1 MIYKQLFLV
10 SFLLLSFLSG
20 YSQEIKS
27 KKFSSVSSASRQGN
41 SVALLLQKAESLSDK
56 DPKAALDYL
65 EQALS
70 ISLQEGD
77 KIGEANTYVVLGNL
91 NSKQKLY
98 AQAINFY
105 GKALPLF
112 EKEKQTALV
121 LKTRKHLGAV
131 YEKNSAY
138 DNALDQYKKGLKEAE
153 EAKNSTE
160 VLAFKNAMANIYKLQ
175 GKNEEALT
183 LYKEV
188 LQKEKRK
195 QNKSGEREA
204 YDNMGDVYI
213 QQNKVEEAKEV
224 YQSAQESALQDK
236 DQKDLSK
243 SYDKMA
249 NTYKLEGKTEDE
261 LVLRKKKAEVSDKR
275 NDEEALAKDYLE
287 IGQLYLTQKKPE
299 QALDYLNRSV
309 NLSKNKGLLEVE
321 AKSQEAISDVYKQQ
335 QNYSKALEHYQLY
348 VEAKDSLLSSR
359 ESRVNTM
366 ISFND
371 ELSLKQK
378 QIDLLE
384 KDMQLNEKTIQLLNE
399 EKSFSKLVIYAL
411 IMGLLIVLV
420 SSWMVYINA
429 KKRRAANQ
437 SLVLRSLR
445 SQMNPHFIF
454 NALNSVNNFI
464 SKNDERSANKYL
476 SDFSKLMRTVME
488 NSRYEFISLATE
500 QSILQLYLSLEHAR
514 FKDKF
519 DYTLTVSE
527 ELSQEQTQI
536 PPMLIQPYIE
546 NAIWHG
552 LRYKEEKGL
561 LTVSILPHGEEV
573 VVTIEDNGIGRKK
586 SAELKTHNQK
596 DKDSI
601 GLKNTEARI
610 GIINELYKT
619 HLRVNIEDLDPVTG
633 SGTKVTLYITQT
645 PTAHHEA

>member
-1 MIYKQLFLV
+1 MVYTRLILV
-10 SFLLLSFLSG
+10 SILLLCHLVG
-20 YSQEIKS
+20 YSQDKKMKS
-27 KKFSSVSSASRQGN
+27 APSRSYSSKQEVS
-41 SVALLLQKAESLSDK
+41 VPLLLQQAEKVSVK
-56 DPKAALDYL
+56 DPKVALDYL

-91 NSKQKLY
+91 NAKQKLF
-98 AQAINFY
+98 AQAANFY
-105 GKALPLF
+105 NKALVLY

-121 LKTRKHLGAV
+121 LKTRKQVGEA

-153 EAKNSTE
+153 DLKNSAE
-160 VLAFKNAMANIYKLQ
+160 ILAFKNCMANVYKLQ
-175 GKNEEALT
+175 GKNEEALA
-183 LYKEV
+183 LYKDV
-188 LQKEKRK
+188 LINEKK
-195 QNKSGEREA
+195 QNNKSGERKA

-224 YQSAQESALQDK
+224 YQSSQQSAMQDRDQEGI
-236 DQKDLSK
+236 SK
-243 SYDKMA
+243 SYDNIA

-261 LVLRKKKAEVSDKR
+261 LELRKKKAEVSDKT
-275 NDEEALAKDYLE
+275 NDDEALAKDYLE
-287 IGQLYLTQKKPE
+287 IGQLYQTQQKPQ
-299 QALDYLNRSV
+299 QALFYLNKSISI
-309 NLSKNKGLLEVE
+309 SKEKGLLEVE
-321 AKSQEAISDVYKQQ
+321 AKSQEALSGVYKQQ
-335 QNYSKALEHYQLY
+335 QNFPKALEHYQLY
-348 VEAKDSLLSSR
+348 VQAKDSLLSSR
-359 ESRVNTM
+359 ENKINNI

-378 QIDLLE
+378 QIALLE
-384 KDMQLNEKTIQLLNE
+384 KDMQLNETTIQLLNE
-399 EKSFSKLVIYAL
+399 EKNFFRLVIYAL
-411 IMGLLIVLV
+411 IMGLIIVLV

-429 KKRRAANQ
+429 KKRRVANQ

-488 NSRYEFISLATE
+488 NSRYEFISLSTE
-500 QSILQLYLSLEHAR
+500 LSILQLYLSLEHAR
-514 FKDKF
+514 FKEKF

-527 ELSQEQTQI
+527 ELSLEQTQI

-561 LTVSILPHGEEV
+561 LTVSIQPHGEELM
-573 VVTIEDNGIGRKK
+573 VTIEDNGIGRKK

-610 GIINELYKT
+610 AIINELYKT
-619 HLRVNIEDLDPVTG
+619 NMRVRLEDLDKTTG
-633 SGTKVTLYITQT
+633 SGTKVTVYITQT
-645 PTAHHEA
+645 PSANHEA

>member
-10 SFLLLSFLSG
+10 SFLLFSFFTG

-27 KKFSSVSSASRQGN
+27 KKLSSASRQRT
-41 SVALLLQKAESLSDK
+41 SVPLLLQKAESISEK

-77 KIGEANTYVVLGNL
+77 KLGEANTYVVLGNL
-91 NSKQKLY
+91 NSNQKLY

-105 GKALPLF
+105 GKAIPLF
-112 EKEKQTALV
+112 EKEKQAALV
-121 LKTRKHLGAV
+121 LKTRKQLGGA

-138 DNALDQYKKGLKEAE
+138 DNALDQYKKGLQEAE
-153 EAKNSTE
+153 EAKNSSE

-175 GKNEEALT
+175 GKNEEALA

-188 LQKEKRK
+188 LQKEKKK
-195 QNKSGEREA
+195 QNKSGAREA

-213 QQNKVEEAKEV
+213 QQNRVEEAKEV
-224 YQSAQESALQDK
+224 YQSAQESALEDK
-236 DQKDLSK
+236 DQKSLSK

-261 LVLRKKKAEVSDKR
+261 LELRKKKAAVSDER

-287 IGQLYLTQKKPE
+287 IGQLYLAQKKTD
-299 QALDYLNRSV
+299 QALNYLNRSV

-321 AKSQEAISDVYKQQ
+321 AKSQAAISDVYKQQ

-348 VEAKDSLLSSR
+348 VQAKDSLLSSR
-359 ESRVNTM
+359 ENKINTM

-399 EKSFSKLVIYAL
+399 EKSFSNLVIYAL
-411 IMGLLIVLV
+411 IAGLLIVLV

-429 KKRRAANQ
+429 KKRRIANQ

-500 QSILQLYLSLEHAR
+500 QSILHLYLSLEHAR

-552 LRYKEEKGL
+552 LRYKEEKGM

-573 VVTIEDNGIGRKK
+573 KVTIEDNGIGRKK

-610 GIINELYKT
+610 SIINELYKT
-619 HLRVNIEDLDPVTG
+619 NMCVTIEDLDANTG

>member
-1 MIYKQLFLV
+1 MNYKNLVFISLFLLCH
-10 SFLLLSFLSG
+10 FSG
-20 YSQEIKS
+20 YGQQKKKVMSSSNRYSSKQET
-27 KKFSSVSSASRQGN
+27 SVP
-41 SVALLLQKAESLSDK
+41 LLLQRAEKVSAK
-56 DPKAALDYL
+56 DPKEALDYL

-77 KIGEANTYVVLGNL
+77 KLGEANTYVVLGNL
-91 NSKQKLY
+91 NSRQKLY
-98 AQAINFY
+98 AQAANFY
-105 GKALPLF
+105 TKAIPLYQ
-112 EKEKQTALV
+112 KEGQTSLV
-121 LKTRKHLGAV
+121 VKSRKLLGAV
-131 YEKNSAY
+131 YETNKQY
-138 DNALDQYKKGLKEAE
+138 DLALDQYLRGLKEVDSASDISE
-153 EAKNSTE
+153 TLELKN
-160 VLAFKNAMANIYKLQ
+160 LIANVYKLQ
-175 GKNEEALT
+175 GKNEEALA

-188 LQKEKRK
+188 LTKEKK
-195 QNKSGEREA
+195 QQNKSGERKA

-224 YQSAQESALQDK
+224 YQSAQESAIQDK
-236 DQKDLSK
+236 DQEGLSK
-243 SYDKMA
+243 SYDNIA
-249 NTYKLEGKTEDE
+249 NTLKLEGKTEDE
-261 LVLRKKKAEVSDKR
+261 LELRKKKAEVSDQR
-275 NDEEALAKDYLE
+275 NDDEALAKDYLE
-287 IGQLYLTQKKPE
+287 IGQLYRTQNKPA
-299 QALDYLNRSV
+299 QALSYLNKSV
-309 NLSKNKGLLEVE
+309 SISKEKGLLEVE
-321 AKSQEAISDVYKQQ
+321 AKSQEAISGVYKEQ
-335 QNYSKALEHYQLY
+335 QNFSKALEHYQLY
-348 VEAKDSLLSSR
+348 VQAKDSLLSSR
-359 ESRVNTM
+359 ENKINNM

-371 ELSLKQK
+371 DLSLKQK

-411 IMGLLIVLV
+411 LMGLLIVLI
-420 SSWMVYINA
+420 SAWIVYVNA
-429 KKRRAANQ
+429 KKRRIANQ

-488 NSRYEFISLATE
+488 NSRYEFISLSTE
-500 QSILQLYLSLEHAR
+500 LSILQLYLSLEHAR

-527 ELSQEQTQI
+527 ELSLEQTQI

-561 LTVSILPHGEEV
+561 LTVNILPHEGDV
-573 VVTIEDNGIGRKK
+573 MVTIEDNGIGRKK

-610 GIINELYKT
+610 AIINELYKT
-619 HLRVNIEDLDPVTG
+619 HMRVHLEDQDPATG
-633 SGTKVTLYITQT
+633 SGTKVTVYITQT
-645 PTAHHEA
+645 PSAHHEA

>member
-1 MIYKQLFLV
+1 MYKR
-10 SFLLLSFLSG
+10 LLLIFLFIFLHFSG
-20 YSQEIKS
+20 YSQQKRKTVPSSKRMEIKQETS
-27 KKFSSVSSASRQGN
+27 IP
-41 SVALLLQKAESLSDK
+41 LLLQKAEKVSVK
-56 DPKAALDYL
+56 DPKEALNYL
-65 EQALS
+65 EEALS

-77 KIGEANTYVVLGNL
+77 KLGEANTYVVLGNL

-98 AQAINFY
+98 AQAVNFY
-105 GKALPLF
+105 TKALSIY

-121 LKTRKHLGAV
+121 LKTRKHLGEA
-131 YEKNSAY
+131 YESNSAY
-138 DNALDQYKKGLKEAE
+138 DNALEQYKKGLAEAE
-153 EAKNSTE
+153 AAQNSSEALDFKNS
-160 VLAFKNAMANIYKLQ
+160 MANVYKLQ
-175 GKNEEALT
+175 GKNEEALA

-188 LQKEKRK
+188 LKKEQKQ
-195 QNKSGEREA
+195 QNKSGQRKA

-213 QQNKVEEAKEV
+213 QQNKVEAAQEV
-224 YQSAQESALQDK
+224 YQSAQESAIQDK
-236 DQKDLSK
+236 DQEDLGK
-243 SYDKMA
+243 SYDNIAKA
-249 NTYKLEGKTEDE
+249 YKLEGKTEDE
-261 LVLRKKKAEVSDKR
+261 LEVRKKKAEVSDKA

-287 IGQLYLTQKKPE
+287 IGQLYLTQNKPT
-299 QALDYLNRSV
+299 QALSYLNKSAS
-309 NLSKNKGLLEVE
+309 LSKEKGLLEVE
-321 AKSQEAISDVYKQQ
+321 AKSQEALSNVYKGQ

-348 VEAKDSLLSSR
+348 VQAKDSLLSSR
-359 ESRVNTM
+359 ENKINSL

-371 ELSLKQK
+371 ELSVKQK

-411 IMGLLIVLV
+411 LIGLLIVLI

-429 KKRRAANQ
+429 KKRRIANQ

-445 SQMNPHFIF
+445 GQMNPHFIF

-500 QSILQLYLSLEHAR
+500 LSILQLYLSLEHAR

-527 ELSQEQTQI
+527 ELSLEQTQI

-561 LTVSILPHGEEV
+561 LTVNLLPHGDDLM
-573 VVTIEDNGIGRKK
+573 VTIQDNGIGRKK

-610 GIINELYKT
+610 AIINELYKT
-619 HLRVNIEDLDPVTG
+619 HMRVSIEDLDPLTA
-633 SGTKVTLYITQT
+633 SGTKVTVYITQT
-645 PTAHHEA
+645 PSADHEA